1 MIAFV
6 LVVLLFAA
14 AAVPA
19 MAAGFDMDSAI
30 AEFEQTPFNAKT
42 LKVGQTTSHPAAVWT
57 NTGRTFCYS
66 SDEAVVTVDA
76 SGKVTAVG
84 EGQAYVA
91 VVVEGASYNL
101 CRYDVTSSVNTENSV
116 NDKLED
122 YMNRWEDDNSYE
134 KSYEEYS
141 ATRRQFEQRHQQRKT
156 IILVIATLVIFLLVF
171 IFGSIIHLSVT
182 SMQQKS
188 LPEVR
193 HTSNTVTTPMA
204 PRQYCMQCGQIYGS
218 ADFCPKCGSA
228 KVVPNTYVVPING
241 RITAQKLETVVNE
254 WLAENPY
261 AYDCKLKLETKSSLL
276 IPFVQCKFFVKRAEI
291 EFFVADK
298 APEAEDRNSNQQKN
312 TQKLD
317 RVAKLVA
324 SLRKIGNRNE
334 RHIQNDF
341 GNQPTDI
348 NRKIAKNQSP
358 HHRQRIGQHIGCV
371 QRRHPQ
377 TVNDKFGQQ

>member
-1 MIAFV
+1 MKKNRCVKVVISMILA
-6 LVVLLFAA
+6 VLLFVAT
-14 AAVPA
+14 VPA
-19 MAAGFDMDSAI
+19 MAAGFDMDAAI
-30 AEFEQTPFNAKT
+30 AEFEQTQFNAKT
-42 LKVGQTTSHPAAVWT
+42 LKVGQTISHPAAVWT
-57 NTGRTFCYS
+57 NTGRTVCYS

-134 KSYEEYS
+134 NSYEEYS

-261 AYDCKLKLETKSSLL
+261 AYDCKLNLETKASLL

-291 EFFVADK
+291 EFSVADK
-298 APEAEDRNSNQQKN
+298 PQNRQYGLAFIYKFRLFGPIGYSTEKHITQWQANNQDCQIVSTHGGRIQHFGTNSGFWAQYYNYVFFKKN
-312 TQKLD
+312 
-317 RVAKLVA
+317 
-324 SLRKIGNRNE
+324 
-334 RHIQNDF
+334 
-341 GNQPTDI
+341 
-348 NRKIAKNQSP
+348 
-358 HHRQRIGQHIGCV
+358 
-371 QRRHPQ
+371 
-377 TVNDKFGQQ
+377 

>member
-1 MIAFV
+1 MKKNRCVKVVISVILA
-6 LVVLLFAA
+6 VLLFVAT
-14 AAVPA
+14 VPA
-19 MAAGFDMDSAI
+19 MAAGFDMDAAI
-30 AEFEQTPFNAKT
+30 AEFEQTQFNAKT
-42 LKVGQTTSHPAAVWT
+42 LKVGQTISHPAAVWT
-57 NTGRTFCYS
+57 NTGRTVCYS

-101 CRYDVTSSVNTENSV
+101 CRYDVTSSVNAENSV

-134 KSYEEYS
+134 NSYEEYS

-171 IFGSIIHLSVT
+171 FFGSIIHLSIT
-182 SMQQKS
+182 SMKKKE
-188 LPEVR
+188 LPSVR

-204 PRQYCMQCGQIYGS
+204 PRQYCLQCGQIYGS

-261 AYDCKLKLETKSSLL
+261 AYDCKLNLETKASLL

-291 EFFVADK
+291 EFSVADK
-298 APEAEDRNSNQQKN
+298 PQNRQYGLAFIYKFRLFGPIGYSTEKHIAQWQANNQDCQIVSTHGGRIQHFGTNSGFWAQYYNYVFFKKN
-312 TQKLD
+312 
-317 RVAKLVA
+317 
-324 SLRKIGNRNE
+324 
-334 RHIQNDF
+334 
-341 GNQPTDI
+341 
-348 NRKIAKNQSP
+348 
-358 HHRQRIGQHIGCV
+358 
-371 QRRHPQ
+371 
-377 TVNDKFGQQ
+377 